1 MTVTPESES
10 PLQRLQ
16 KLQALLHKADNRFRT
31 LCAEIDAER
40 LQLQAQAQA
49 HRTAGRPLP
58 DSLAEAWEAT
68 VTRETDLL
76 DRYAQFME
84 TTDSRFHA
92 CLQLAKGG
100 Q

>member
-1 MTVTPESES
+1 MTTAPESDS
-10 PLQRLQ
+10 PLKRLQ
-16 KLQALLHKADNRFRT
+16 KLQALLHKADNRFRA

-49 HRTAGRPLP
+49 YRTAGHPLP

-68 VTRETDLL
+68 VARETDLL

-84 TTDSRFHA
+84 TTDFRFHA